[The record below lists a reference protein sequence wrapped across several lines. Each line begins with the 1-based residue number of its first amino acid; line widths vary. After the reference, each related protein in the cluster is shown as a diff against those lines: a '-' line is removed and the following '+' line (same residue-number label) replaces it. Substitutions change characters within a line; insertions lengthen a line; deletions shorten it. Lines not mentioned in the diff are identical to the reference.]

1 MSHLDFQSKMYSI
14 DLIDSQKDK
23 RSSLRSQCGKWDY
36 WGNFE
41 NTVLY
46 SVSLRQ
52 PLRHIGRQEIG
63 TELLKLSN
71 TIYLLKASLGE
82 NTMSSGIFPCHTKT
96 IAAGKALCLSL
107 LPKPW
112 RLLLWKSQ
120 GNFRKQLDWQILFL
134 LSSSLH
140 KIKGKCDSI
149 PFIKCCKFFRSKW
162 VKVMSWGFLTSIVV
176 PATIARCR

>member
-140 KIKGKCDSI
+140 KTRLKILFSPWPRLVLRI
-149 PFIKCCKFFRSKW
+149 
-162 VKVMSWGFLTSIVV
+162 LTNSRI
-176 PATIARCR
+176 TLNF